1 MALEHLT
8 SSNFNEK
15 IKAPGVVVVDFFAT
29 WCGPCKMQSPILDQ
43 FAQAHDGEVS
53 VCKVDVDA
61 EPQLAARYG
70 IMSIPTLLYFQD
82 GKLVNKTVGLQTL
95 PQINA
100 AMGV

>member
-1 MALEHLT
+1 MCIRDSLT
-8 SSNFNEK
+8 ADTFDAAIASGK
-15 IKAPGVVVVDFFAT
+15 VVVDFWAT

>member
-1 MALEHLT
+1 MAITPLT
-8 SSNFNEK
+8 ADTFDAAIASGK
-15 IKAPGVVVVDFFAT
+15 VVVDFWAT

>member
-1 MALEHLT
+1 MAITHLT
-8 SSNFNEK
+8 ADTFDAAIASGK
-15 IKAPGVVVVDFFAT
+15 VVVDFWAT
-29 WCGPCKMQSPILDQ
+29 WCGPCKMLAPILDQ

>member
-1 MALEHLT
+1 MAITHLT
-8 SSNFNEK
+8 ADTFDAAIASGK
-15 IKAPGVVVVDFFAT
+15 VVVDFWAT

-70 IMSIPTLLYFQD
+70 IMSIPTLVFFKD
-82 GKLVNKTVGLQTL
+82 GRVTDTLVGLRDK
-95 PQINA
+95 A
-100 AMGV
+100 AILSLL

>member
-1 MALEHLT
+1 
-8 SSNFNEK
+8 
-15 IKAPGVVVVDFFAT
+15 
-29 WCGPCKMQSPILDQ
+29 MQSPILDQ

>member
-1 MALEHLT
+1 MET
-8 SSNFNEK
+8 FDDI
-15 IKAPGVVVVDFFAT
+15 IKGDKPVLVDFFAD

>member
-1 MALEHLT
+1 MAITHLT
-8 SSNFNEK
+8 ADTFDAAIASGK
-15 IKAPGVVVVDFFAT
+15 VVVDFWAT

-61 EPQLAARYG
+61 EPQLAARY
-70 IMSIPTLLYFQD
+70 FQD